1 MSRMPTDSD
10 THFGFRTVP
19 AAEKAGLVRGVFDR
33 VARRYDVM
41 NDLMSAGLHRVWKAA
56 LIDWLRP
63 RAGMALIDVA
73 GGTGDIAFRF
83 LDAGGGTVTLCDIN
97 PSMLAV
103 GRARAARR
111 GFESRLE
118 WLCGDGEKLPLA
130 AASFDAYT
138 CGFGLRNMTDVP
150 AALAEARRV
159 LKPGGRLIVLE
170 FSHLAL
176 PNLAPLYDAYSFRVI
191 PRIGAL
197 VARDREAYQ
206 YLVES
211 IRRFPDQQR
220 FADML
225 TAAGFGRVRWRNLA
239 GGVAALHSAWAV

>member
-1 MSRMPTDSD
+1 MTS
-10 THFGFRTVP
+10 THFGFQSVP

-41 NDLMSAGLHRVWKAA
+41 NDLMSVGLHRVWKAA

-63 RAGMALIDVA
+63 RPGMRLLDVA

-83 LDAGGGTVTLCDIN
+83 LAAGGGEAVLCDVN

-103 GRARAARR
+103 GRERAARR
-111 GFESRLE
+111 RIGESQLD
-118 WLCGDGEKLPLA
+118 WLCGDGERLPVA
-130 AASFDAYT
+130 SASFGAYT
-138 CGFGLRNMTDVP
+138 CAFGLRNMTDVP

-159 LKPGGRLIVLE
+159 LQPGGRLVVLE
-170 FSHLAL
+170 FSRLAL
-176 PNLAPLYDAYSFRVI
+176 PNLAPLYDAYSFKVI

-197 VARDREAYQ
+197 VARDRAAYE

-211 IRRFPDQQR
+211 IRRFPPQAE
-220 FADML
+220 FARML
-225 TAAGFGRVRWRNLA
+225 ETAGFARVAWRNLA
-239 GGVAALHSAWAV
+239 GGVAALHSGWAV

>member
-1 MSRMPTDSD
+1 MATGE
-10 THFGFRTVP
+10 THFGFRAVP

-63 RAGMALIDVA
+63 RAGMALLDVA

-83 LDAGGGTVTLCDIN
+83 LDAGGGHATLCDIN
-97 PSMLAV
+97 AAMLSV
-103 GRARAARR
+103 GRGRAAKR
-111 GFESRLE
+111 GLESRLD

-130 AASFDAYT
+130 AARFDAYT
-138 CGFGLRNMTDVP
+138 CAFGLRNMTDVP

-159 LKPGGRLIVLE
+159 LKPGGRLLVLE
-170 FSHLAL
+170 FSRIAV
-176 PNLAPLYDAYSFRVI
+176 PNLEPLYDAYSFRVI

-225 TAAGFGRVRWRNLA
+225 SAAGFGRVRWRNLA